1 MKKLLILLFSLFS
14 LTSQSQNNVE
24 LSYFP
29 KDMQLL
35 PRNVSTNKGN
45 YTIVG
50 KVPKSTGFT
59 SLLLKIFKS
68 ETLIKETSYPLS
80 ISQDFTSFSIPFEIN
95 AELSNH
101 RIELWGIKGNEQ
113 ILIKKAE
120 KVVAGDVIV
129 INGQSNNIGPVTP
142 SDDDPFL
149 RSHTEQFGWN
159 VITYTQPSRWAPR
172 VAKNIIT
179 NHKIPVAIFN
189 ESYGGVRL
197 NFFLKNETSPYIG
210 NYGEL
215 MTRLEKAEV
224 KSNIRALIW
233 WQGESDGWETSIEEY
248 KSQFKKLHAA
258 WSKDYNKPTIYLF
271 QIRFKSCTHIKPYV
285 LEAQRQ
291 LSNEIEGLGIM
302 STNAAKSDSCHFYY
316 TGGYD
321 SLGNRMYRL
330 MASKMYSDAPLVNVK
345 APDVEKI
352 WFSSTNEITIQM
364 KNAVGNLQQLGQPW
378 ADFRLETQDD
388 FNTNNFIERNIQG
401 TVSGNQIILKFTGD
415 SSGIKGVT
423 YLGHIDNSNDWIV
436 NLKSVPIVSFFNFPI
451 SNQPPVTSLNTE
463 GVSFFE
469 ISPTISS
476 SNVLLKWSS
485 IDTVKR
491 KVSIYNYLGYSVFS
505 TEIERGEKS
514 LKIDVSNFISGHY
527 VVVLNEA
534 GKKASIRKFVKIQ

>member
-1 MKKLLILLFSLFS
+1 MKKIIIILSLFS
-14 LTSQSQNNVE
+14 SLLLQSQNNVE
-24 LSYFP
+24 FTYFP

-68 ETLIKETSYPLS
+68 ETLIKETAYPLS
-80 ISQDFTSFSIPFEIN
+80 ISQDFASFSIPFDIN

-101 RIELWGIKGNEQ
+101 RIELWGVNSNEQ

-129 INGQSNNIGPVTP
+129 VNGQSNNIGPVTP
-142 SDDDPFL
+142 LDDDPFL

-159 VITYTQPSRWAPR
+159 IITYTQPSRWAPR
-172 VAKNIIT
+172 IAKNIIT
-179 NHKIPVAIFN
+179 NHKIPVAVFN

-197 NFFLKNETSPYIG
+197 NYFLKNEASPYTG

-248 KSQFKKLHAA
+248 KNQFKKLHAS
-258 WSKDYNKPTIYLF
+258 WLKDYNKPSVYLF
-271 QIRFKSCTHIKPYV
+271 QIRFKSCTHVKPYV

-291 LSNEIEGLGIM
+291 LSNEIEGLSIM

-316 TGGYD
+316 SGGYD

-330 MASKMYSDAPLVNVK
+330 MASELYNSSSVNVK
-345 APDVEKI
+345 APDVEKV
-352 WFSSTNEITIQM
+352 WFSGSNEITIQM
-364 KNAVGNLQQLGQPW
+364 KNTVGNLKLTGQPW
-378 ADFRLETQDD
+378 ADFRLETQD
-388 FNTNNFIERNIQG
+388 NFISDDVNSRNIEG
-401 TVSGNQIILKFTGD
+401 TVLGNQIILKFAGD

-423 YLGHIDNSNDWIV
+423 YLGHIHNGNDWV
-436 NLKSVPIVSFFNFPI
+436 LNLQGASILSFYNFPVTAPPPVPII
-451 SNQPPVTSLNTE
+451 NTE
-463 GVSFFE
+463 GVASFE
-469 ISPTISS
+469 ISPTV
-476 SNVLLKWSS
+476 SNNSILLKWVL
-485 IDTVKR
+485 IDAGKK
-491 KVSIYNYLGYSVFS
+491 KVSIYNISGLPVFS
-505 TEIERGEKS
+505 TEVEKDEKS
-514 LKIDVSNFISGHY
+514 LKIDVSELTSGYY
-527 VVVLNEA
+527 VVVLNEE
-534 GKKASIRKFVKIQ
+534 GKRDSIKKFIKMR

>member
-1 MKKLLILLFSLFS
+1 MKKIIIVLFLFSS
-14 LTSQSQNNVE
+14 LLLKSQNNVE
-24 LSYFP
+24 FTYFP

-35 PRNVSTNKGN
+35 PRNVATNKGN

-68 ETLIKETSYPLS
+68 ETLIKETAYPLS
-80 ISQDFTSFSIPFEIN
+80 ISQDFASFSIPFDIN

-101 RIELWGIKGNEQ
+101 KIELWGVKSNEQ

-120 KVVAGDVIV
+120 KIVAGDVIV

-142 SDDDPFL
+142 IDDDPFL
-149 RSHTEQFGWN
+149 RSHTDQFGWN

-172 VAKNIIT
+172 IAKNIIT

-197 NFFLKNETSPYIG
+197 NFFLKNETNPYMG

-215 MTRLEKAEV
+215 MKRLEKAEV

-233 WQGESDGWETSIEEY
+233 WQGESDGWETSIDEY
-248 KSQFKKLHAA
+248 KKQFEKLHAA
-258 WSKDYNKPTIYLF
+258 WLKDYNKPNIYLF
-271 QIRFKSCTHIKPYV
+271 QIRFKSCTHVKPYV

-291 LSNEIEGLGIM
+291 LSNEIEGLDIM

-330 MASKMYSDAPLVNVK
+330 MAAELYNSSSANVK

-352 WFSSTNEITIQM
+352 WFSASNEITIQM
-364 KNAVGNLQQLGQPW
+364 KNVVGNLKLTGEPW
-378 ADFRLETQDD
+378 ADFRLETQD
-388 FNTNNFIERNIQG
+388 NFVTDDVSNRNIQG
-401 TVSGNQIILKFTGD
+401 TVLGNQIILKFAGD

-423 YLGHIDNSNDWIV
+423 YLGHINNSDNWIL
-436 NLKSVPIVSFFNFPI
+436 NLKGVSILSFYNFPI
-451 SNQPPVTSLNTE
+451 TAPPPVPTTNTE
-463 GVSFFE
+463 GVSSFE
-469 ISPTISS
+469 ISPTVS
-476 SNVLLKWSS
+476 SNSVSLKWVLLNAGK
-485 IDTVKR
+485 KN
-491 KVSIYNYLGYSVFS
+491 VSVYNTSGLLVFS
-505 TEIERGEKS
+505 TAVDKDEKS
-514 LKIDVSNFISGHY
+514 LKIDISKLTFGLY
-527 VVVLNEA
+527 IVVLKED
-534 GKKASIRKFVKIQ
+534 GKKDSIKKFIKMQ